1 MLLPNAWIFSPRI
14 DSAENLVFTIKL
26 PKEDYNEATRAF
38 IFETYNKWNQIDLE
52 VVGLKDKNDEIPKL
66 RQRLALVMSEYAQK
80 TKTSE
85 EANKKLLYIRYRVES
100 RTELTREQLEE
111 AIRFYSDGVMYD
123 SNF

>member
-26 PKEDYNEATRAF
+26 PKEDYNEATRTF

-52 VVGLKDKNDEIPKL
+52 VVWLKDKNDEIPKL
-66 RQRLALVMSEYAQK
+66 RQRLALVMSEYSQK

-85 EANKKLLYIRYRVES
+85 EDVKNGLYTRFNIKSRV
-100 RTELTREQLEE
+100 ELTRSQLEE
-111 AIRFYSDGVMYD
+111 AIQFYQDGVWY
-123 SNF
+123 S